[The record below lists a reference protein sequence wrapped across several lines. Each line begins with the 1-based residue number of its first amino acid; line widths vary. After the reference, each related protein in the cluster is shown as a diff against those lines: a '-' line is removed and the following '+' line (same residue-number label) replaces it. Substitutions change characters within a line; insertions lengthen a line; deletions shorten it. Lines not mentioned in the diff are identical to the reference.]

1 MEKQISE
8 KSGKI
13 LPGTAVTGR
22 SRSFVSENETGGSGG
37 EEVKMTTVRENKKSF
52 ADRHKKLTE
61 DIIHIIF
68 LIFGLI
74 TVAFVLLITVYLIIA
89 GIPAIRK
96 IGLIKFLF
104 GTKWASITSR
114 CI

>member
-1 MEKQISE
+1 MK
-8 KSGKI
+8 
-13 LPGTAVTGR
+13 
-22 SRSFVSENETGGSGG
+22 N
-37 EEVKMTTVRENKKSF
+37 NKSF

-104 GTKWASITSR
+104 GTKWASTAAEPEYGILPFILTSIYGTAGAIVIGVPIGFLTSVYLAKIAKPR
-114 CI
+114 V

>member
-1 MEKQISE
+1 MK
-8 KSGKI
+8 
-13 LPGTAVTGR
+13 
-22 SRSFVSENETGGSGG
+22 N
-37 EEVKMTTVRENKKSF
+37 NKSF

-104 GTKWASITSR
+104 GTKWASTAAEPEYGILPFILHQYLRHGRRDSYRSSDRISHRGIISR
-114 CI
+114 R